1 MTSFNLSNACMCVH
15 TLEAVNLGI
24 PYSDF
29 SCRLC
34 ESWDSLWSRNSHFSF
49 FFATASAQSLAQ
61 EWLNSH
67 ARTSKK
73 YSLSQ
78 AYITLESSQKLVKE

>member
-1 MTSFNLSNACMCVH
+1 MILAVGYVSPG
-15 TLEAVNLGI
+15 TLCGAATPI
-24 PYSDF
+24 SP
-29 SCRLC
+29 
-34 ESWDSLWSRNSHFSF
+34 
-49 FFATASAQSLAQ
+49 FFASASAQSLAQ

-78 AYITLESSQKLVKE
+78 AYITLESSQKLFKE